1 MFYFLPMFVFKIN
14 LVFKSELFFLKFTK
28 VTLISVVFII
38 HFEKNSLLIA
48 PLIIPAFEVGTN
60 EPGLRITP
68 GSDNLVYYILLIEQ
82 CQVPWDETLKKKN
95 LLIYFLL

>member
-82 CQVPWDETLKKKN
+82 CQVPWDETLKKKT
-95 LLIYFLL
+95 F